1 MDIFNVITKPK
12 DCTKCSL
19 DEIVKYLNFE
29 YLHAIDPDA
38 DSISYKKLFY
48 CGITGNIDENLSR
61 HNVKGYTACCLCESY
76 QIAAQVEE
84 KLGEMGFD
92 IGNPKNKMGN
102 GGNKDSKI
110 VYMIKKE
117 DNFKK

>member
-1 MDIFNVITKPK
+1 M
-12 DCTKCSL
+12 
-19 DEIVKYLNFE
+19 LN
-29 YLHAIDPDA
+29 
-38 DSISYKKLFY
+38 SISYKKLFY

-92 IGNPKNKMGN
+92 NREILKTKWAMEAIKN
-102 GGNKDSKI
+102 SKI
-110 VYMIKKE
+110 VYMNKKGR
-117 DNFKK
+117 